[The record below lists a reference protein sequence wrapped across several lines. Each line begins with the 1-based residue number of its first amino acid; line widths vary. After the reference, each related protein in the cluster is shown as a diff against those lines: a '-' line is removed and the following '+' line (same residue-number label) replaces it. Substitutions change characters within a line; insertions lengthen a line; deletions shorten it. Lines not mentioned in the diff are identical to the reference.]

1 MFFQKQSKKSEENGT
16 KNIQRNKYL
25 DELGIPVKEYGV
37 NFMDEDDPRQEAW
50 AKEREE
56 YGFDERETWVLN
68 TTFVEW
74 LYSHLKMYVDVC
86 NVDLSFYKFNLDG
99 EEYTHGEAIDFILER
114 CVDYLKTE
122 PWSDD
127 EEKAMEGMYDAC
139 RMWAEILPAMW
150 W

>member
-1 MFFQKQSKKSEENGT
+1 M
-16 KNIQRNKYL
+16 

-37 NFMDEDDPRQEAW
+37 NFMDENDPRQEAW

-56 YGFDERETWVLN
+56 YGFDERETRALN

-86 NVDLSFYKFNLDG
+86 NVNLSFYQFNLDG
-99 EEYTHGEAIDFILER
+99 EWYTQGEAIDFILER

-127 EEKAMEGMYDAC
+127 EEKAVEGMYDAC

>member
-16 KNIQRNKYL
+16 KNIQKNKYL

-37 NFMDEDDPRQEAW
+37 NFMDEDDPRHEAW
-50 AKEREE
+50 KKEREK
-56 YGFDERETWVLN
+56 YGFDERETWN
-68 TTFVEW
+68 MDRIFAEW

-86 NVDLSFYKFNLDG
+86 NVDLSFHKFNLDG

-122 PWSDD
+122 SWSD
-127 EEKAMEGMYDAC
+127 EEERAVEGMYDAC